1 MDNNVQQKE
10 NEQKKQNK
18 QNKQKMP
25 TSLFELLI
33 FLIKNFIKTLPQ
45 RLIFALITG
54 VVVLIAHTYLMVVLN
69 EGFSIDYNTK
79 LLKYILMTNGS
90 SSVNVT
96 LFWMLIS
103 ALFWG
108 TIAQIR
114 GVGIKVFFFKQ
125 IDNFAKLMSDIFEK
139 FGSVQ
144 LSMFLGSICTGIVIG
159 IILSNPAMS
168 ILLSI
173 FIFMAVSARGTSLLI
188 LIIYLT
194 WSDLQRL
201 FRIKPRKAFYIDI
214 VSMILRGISIGLLL
228 FAFTPYV
235 KYGNVVQYIV
245 LLAFLGLLILN
256 IIKKTKPNIA
266 SFLLLLGGAFLI
278 TSTKVFADDGGWT
291 EGGGTFG
298 SWAKT
303 EGAWE
308 AIKRAFKPM
317 LGAISI
323 GLGFVP
329 VLGDLKDA
337 QEAFTGIDLV
347 TGEKLSVKDRL
358 ITGVAMIVPVVNGKV
373 LRKGIGIVAD
383 GVKNIARHGDEATD
397 IIRHGDDIL
406 DSTRAGEKAID
417 GYESAEKIAKNTDN
431 ITDATTGVSEV
442 NKGTPKTIISPEM
455 ENKILYGER
464 SDGNKLKGGHSPQI
478 NNANPNYAV
487 EVKSENADGTKIVKF
502 TTQFSDGNLA
512 NIKTST
518 LFPENW
524 RNQNIIDSIKTVGD
538 TPTIG
543 VRDNLT
549 LHRGSVNGVEIDV
562 IKEGNK
568 VISGYPTGGKLTPG
582 FNPVK

>member
-1 MDNNVQQKE
+1 MDNNAQQKE
-10 NEQKKQNK
+10 NEQKKK
-18 QNKQKMP
+18 NKQKMP
-25 TSLFELLI
+25 TSLFGLLI
-33 FLIKNFIKTLPQ
+33 FFIKNFIKTLPQ
-45 RLIFALITG
+45 RFIFALITG

-69 EGFSIDYNTK
+69 EGFSIDDNTK
-79 LLKYILMTNGS
+79 VIKYIIMANGS
-90 SSVNVT
+90 SSVSVT

-114 GVGIKVFFFKQ
+114 GLGIKVFFFKQ

-139 FGSVQ
+139 PGSVQ

-159 IILSNPAMS
+159 IILSNPVIS

-173 FIFMAVSARGTSLLI
+173 FIFMAVSASGTSLLI

-201 FRIKPRKAFYIDI
+201 FMIKAKKAFYIDI

-245 LLAFLGLLILN
+245 LLAFIGLLILN
-256 IIKKTKPNIA
+256 IIKKTKPSIA

-278 TSTKVFADDGGWT
+278 TSMKVFADDGGWT

-303 EGAWE
+303 QGAWE
-308 AIKRAFKPM
+308 AIKRAIKPM

-323 GLGFVP
+323 GVGFIP
-329 VLGDLKDA
+329 FIGDIKDA
-337 QEAFTGIDLV
+337 QEFFTGIDLV
-347 TGEKLSVKDRL
+347 TGERLSMTDRVITLGSAL
-358 ITGVAMIVPVVNGKV
+358 IPVVNGKA
-373 LRKGIGIVAD
+373 LREGIELVTD
-383 GVKNIARHGDEATD
+383 GAKNIA
-397 IIRHGDDIL
+397 RHGDDIL
-406 DSTRAGEKAID
+406 DSTRAGKKAID
-417 GYESAEKIAKNTDN
+417 GYKTAEKMAKNTDN
-431 ITDATTGVSEV
+431 ITDAT
-442 NKGTPKTIISPEM
+442 KGTSKSIISPEM

-464 SDGNKLKGGHSPQI
+464 SNGNKLIGGHSPQI

-487 EVKSENADGTKIVKF
+487 EVMSENADGTKMVKF

-512 NIKTST
+512 KIKTST
-518 LFPENW
+518 LFPEKW
-524 RNQNIIDSIKTVGD
+524 SNQNIIDSIKTVSD

-549 LHRGSVNGVEIDV
+549 LHRGIVNGVEIDV
-562 IKEGNK
+562 IKEGNNA
-568 VISGYPTGGKLTPG
+568 VSGYPTGGKLTPG